1 MLSFRD
7 TIHVVGALLV
17 ILGLSVFLCLPV
29 SLYYADQQHMPIL
42 YSGLVIIL
50 IGFLSWLARP
60 RGGARINK
68 RTGYLIV
75 TLGWLA
81 ISGFAMLPYL
91 FSGSIVSI
99 SDAFFESMSGFT
111 TTGAS
116 ILTDIESI
124 SPSIL
129 FWRSLTQW
137 IGGMGIIVLS
147 VAILPLLGIGGI
159 ELFVAEVPGPTS
171 DKIHP
176 RIQETAKRLWFVY
189 VGLTALL
196 FLGLSASG
204 MTRFDAINHAF
215 TTMATGGFSTKNAS
229 IAYWDKP
236 MIQYLIVVFMF
247 LAGTNFTIIY
257 YFTTGRF
264 RRAWKSTEFRAYS
277 LGMILAS
284 VTAAVLL
291 FLFQNDLSEKI
302 FRDALFQVVSVVT
315 TTGFVSADYTAWG
328 YLLTFFFFLL
338 MFTGGSAG
346 STAGGIKTIRHLVF
360 LKNSYLEFKRIL
372 HPRAV
377 IRIKL
382 DHQVVAP
389 RILTHILVFLL
400 VYLASFVTGTLVLTG
415 LGMDLVSSAG
425 ATATCLGNIGPGLGT
440 VGPVNNFAATP
451 DIAKWTLS
459 ILMLLGRLE
468 LFTVLVLFTPFYW
481 RAN

>member
-7 TIHVVGALLV
+7 TIHVVGALLM
-17 ILGLSVFLCLPV
+17 ILGLSVFLCVPV
-29 SLYYADQQHMPIL
+29 SIHYSDGQLMPIL
-42 YSGLVIIL
+42 YSGFAIIG
-50 IGFLSWLARP
+50 IGILGWLARP

-81 ISGFAMLPYL
+81 ISAFAMLPFL
-91 FSGSIVSI
+91 LSGSISSVT
-99 SDAFFESMSGFT
+99 DAFFESMSGFT

-116 ILTDIESI
+116 ILTDIEAV

-196 FLGLSASG
+196 FLGLNLSG
-204 MTRFDAINHAF
+204 MSRFDAINHAF
-215 TTMATGGFSTKNAS
+215 TTMATGGFSTKNNSLAH
-229 IAYWDKP
+229 WDIP
-236 MIQYLIVVFMF
+236 SIQYLIVIFMF

-277 LGMILAS
+277 LGMVIAS
-284 VTAAVLL
+284 VVATLLL
-291 FLFQNDLSEKI
+291 FQFHGNITEKL
-302 FRDALFQVVSVVT
+302 FRDALFQVVSVVS
-315 TTGFVSADYTAWG
+315 TTGFVSSDYTAWG
-328 YLLTFFFFLL
+328 YLLTFYFFLL

-372 HPRAV
+372 HPRAI

-400 VYLASFVTGTLVLTG
+400 VYLGSFVTGTLVMTA
-415 LGMDLVSSAG
+415 LGTDLVSSAG
-425 ATATCLGNIGPGLGT
+425 AVATCLGNIGPGLGT
-440 VGPVNNFAATP
+440 VGPVSNFAATP
-451 DIAKWTLS
+451 DTGKWALS

>member
-1 MLSFRD
+1 MLSFKD
-7 TIHVVGALLV
+7 TAHVLGALCM
-17 ILGLSVFLCLPV
+17 ILGLSVFLCLPF
-29 SLYYADQQHMPIL
+29 SLWYDDGQHLPII
-42 YSGLVIIL
+42 YSGLATFIL
-50 IGFLSWLARP
+50 GMAGWLLRP
-60 RGGARINK
+60 RGTAKINK

-75 TLGWLA
+75 TFGWLA
-81 ISGFAMLPYL
+81 ISAFAMLPYL
-91 FSGSIVSI
+91 FSGSISTMT
-99 SDAFFESMSGFT
+99 DAFFESMSGFT

-116 ILTDIESI
+116 ILNDIEAVA
-124 SPSIL
+124 PSIL

-159 ELFVAEVPGPTS
+159 ELFVAEAPGPTS

-196 FLGLSASG
+196 FVGLRLSG
-204 MTRFDAINHAF
+204 MNLFDAINHAF

-229 IAYWDKP
+229 VAYWDSA
-236 MIQYLIVVFMF
+236 MIQYLIVIFMF

-277 LGMILAS
+277 LGMLIAS
-284 VTAAVLL
+284 LIAAILL
-291 FLFQNDLSEKI
+291 FLYSDTATEKL
-302 FRDALFQVVSVVT
+302 FRDALFQVVSVVS
-315 TTGFVSADYTAWG
+315 TTGFVTADYTAWG
-328 YLLTFFFFLL
+328 YLLAFFFFLL

-360 LKNSYLEFKRIL
+360 MKNSFLEFKRIL
-372 HPRAV
+372 HPRAM

-382 DHQVVAP
+382 DGQVVAP

-400 VYLASFVTGTLVLTG
+400 IYLGSFVTGTLVMTA

-425 ATATCLGNIGPGLGT
+425 AVATCLGNVGPGLGV
-440 VGPVNNFAATP
+440 VGPVSNFADVP
-451 DIAKWTLS
+451 ELGKWALS